1 MKPLEISAPGTMSY
15 ARSPESNPSTGTSRP
30 GSIGTAAVVHDLG
43 NLIQIASSAI
53 NIVTRSPDMPPAHTG
68 PMLNRARVCLEH
80 AGAIVRQNVGSI
92 SERAVVSRETD
103 VAACLA
109 DILALVEAMDEPGL
123 SIELDVASDLP
134 AISCDPV
141 GFRRAVLNLVLNAR
155 DAMGGT
161 GIVGIDARLVK
172 EGIEVRVLD
181 DGVGMSRETLAK
193 AFDPFFTT
201 KTDGLGGIGLPM
213 VRRFIDDAGGTI
225 VVESAPDIGTTVS
238 LRLPAAAG
246 PIAASIHPSE
256 HFQGELGR

>member
-1 MKPLEISAPGTMSY
+1 
-15 ARSPESNPSTGTSRP
+15 
-30 GSIGTAAVVHDLG
+30 
-43 NLIQIASSAI
+43 
-53 NIVTRSPDMPPAHTG
+53 
-68 PMLNRARVCLEH
+68 
-80 AGAIVRQNVGSI
+80 
-92 SERAVVSRETD
+92 
-103 VAACLA
+103 
-109 DILALVEAMDEPGL
+109 MDEPGL